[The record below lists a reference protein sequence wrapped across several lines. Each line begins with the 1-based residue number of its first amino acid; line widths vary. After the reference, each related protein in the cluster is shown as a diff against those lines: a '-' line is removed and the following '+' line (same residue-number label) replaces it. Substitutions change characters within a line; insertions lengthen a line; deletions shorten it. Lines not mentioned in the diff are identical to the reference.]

1 MSSIVEKAIN
11 AWAKRNGLDEKKA
24 KEMFNKAQTA
34 ISPSGKVVDDKQKE
48 AKLSYDSFGEGLEPA
63 YFWILDFMGDKPGG
77 LGFEVKKTREGF
89 ESSVGSAFFGEMGT
103 KASVMQDRA
112 IKLLGMINTVV
123 RSIMNILYD
132 LKEFEI
138 RLEFYRNL
146 NSDKEEIK
154 KDARLGL
161 KQIWLDKVDIQR
173 GRGAIHAMS
182 QQLNFVTLRDAFLVA
197 ESEKDIEKMD
207 LNDRVKRILGPR
219 IQEYFKWEKMSEIEL
234 TRRYKV
240 EKLYLKSQVNSL
252 KMYAMWAKPYL
263 IAAQKLQTTE
273 FNSPN
278 IIATFNNLQ
287 METSLFGKKVEKV
300 PDRFKNIEIED
311 GKRIYA
317 CVEVEFDFRSIPH
330 LLGQT
335 REGSRYAQ
343 GGRFDII
350 FRAFALSEDIVKE
363 VENTEIYEGLE
374 LVKDIVEGIS
384 DETLAELRDE
394 IDKYTKEEPDEGDPF
409 KKLTFLESIVNET
422 NDPALR
428 KKIKEQMEGLKREI
442 NKNKKSEPANPFSSL
457 IDAFKSAI
465 PKINKP
471 KKANNFV
478 IDETVDSA
486 KKTAGKMAYTIYRIY
501 KKTHGMFAE

>member
-1 MSSIVEKAIN
+1 MPSIVEKAIIS
-11 AWAKRNGLDEKKA
+11 WATRKGIDAKKA
-24 KEMFNKAQTA
+24 KDIFNKSQAP
-34 ISPSGKVVDDKQKE
+34 ISPSGKEVDDKQKE
-48 AKLSYDSFGEGLEPA
+48 AILSYDAFGEGLEPA
-63 YFWILDFMGDKPGG
+63 YFWILDFMGNKPGG
-77 LGFEVKKTREGF
+77 LGFEVTKTREGF

-103 KASVMQDRA
+103 RASVMQDRA

-123 RSIMNILYD
+123 RSVMNILYD

-146 NSDKEEIK
+146 NSDKEEIR
-154 KDARLGL
+154 KDAKLAL

-173 GRGAIHAMS
+173 GRGAIHAMA
-182 QQLNFVTLRDAFLVA
+182 QQLNFVTLRDAFLAA
-197 ESEKDIEKMD
+197 ESEKDVERMD
-207 LNDRVKRILGPR
+207 LNDRVKRIIGPR
-219 IQEYFKWEKMSEIEL
+219 LQEYFKWEKMSEIEL

-252 KMYAMWAKPYL
+252 KLYAMWAKPYI

-287 METSLFGKKVEKV
+287 MATSLFGKKEEKV
-300 PDRFKNIEIED
+300 PDKFKNIKIEE
-311 GKRIYA
+311 GKRIYS
-317 CVEVEFDFRSIPH
+317 CIEVEFDFRSIPH

-350 FRAFALSEDIVKE
+350 FRAFALDEEQVKE

-374 LVKDIVEGIS
+374 LVKDIVEGVS
-384 DETLAELRDE
+384 DDTLAELRDE
-394 IDKYTKEEPDEGDPF
+394 IDKYTKEAPDEGDPF

-422 NDPALR
+422 KDPALR
-428 KKIKEQMEGLKREI
+428 KKIKEQMEELKKEVK
-442 NKNKKSEPANPFSSL
+442 KNRSQEPANPFSSL
-457 IDAFKSAI
+457 IDAFKSAM
-465 PKINKP
+465 PTINKP
-471 KKANNFV
+471 KKANQFV
-478 IDETVDSA
+478 IDETMGAA